1 MLLNWNEHRDELL
14 GKVNEFA
21 KLTPEFMRGLVKMDA
36 GASATSDSCRGQGE
50 QRDRDAGRSLVRMEQ
65 SG

>member
-36 GASATSDSCRGQGE
+36 GASATIRRCCLMTKKIYVVSHFLG
-50 QRDRDAGRSLVRMEQ
+50 
-65 SG
+65 